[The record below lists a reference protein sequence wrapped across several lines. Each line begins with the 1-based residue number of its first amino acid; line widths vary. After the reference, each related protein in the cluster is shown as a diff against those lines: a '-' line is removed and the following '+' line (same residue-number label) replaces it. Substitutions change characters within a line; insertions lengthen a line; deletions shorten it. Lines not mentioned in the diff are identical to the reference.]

1 MTTTGGAD
9 VVGPTGPDDPHNRNT
24 TANAGTA
31 DLVASE
37 GDHLPERF
45 PNPGLPPHRYRTTDF
60 DPQAAKRAERQVTA
74 LFLLSVV
81 GSIIFCVAYFAIPL
95 EGNFQNIQY
104 STLFLGLG
112 LGLAI
117 FAIGIGAVHWAKTL
131 MPDHEVSEERH
142 YIGDEQSR
150 TDAMTIIN
158 EGLEE
163 SGIGRR
169 TVIRNSL
176 IGAAAIAPIPV
187 VLSLGDLG
195 PLPGDALTTTLWDE
209 GTRLTRDPDGTPIR
223 AQDVQIGSVFH
234 VIPEGLEE
242 SEHPLE
248 EKAKAVVLLI
258 RVEPG
263 VVEYRED
270 REGWD
275 VDGIY
280 AYSKICT
287 HVGCPVALYEQV
299 THHLLCP
306 CHQSTFDFAKH
317 CEVIFGPAKRPL
329 PQLPIRVDDEG
340 YLVAQRGFEEPVGPS
355 FWERGEA

>member
-1 MTTTGGAD
+1 MNEDSTGI
-9 VVGPTGPDDPHNRNT
+9 VGPSSAEDPRNRNT
-24 TANAGTA
+24 TANAGST

-45 PNPGLPPHRYRTTDF
+45 PNPGLPPHRYRSTDY
-60 DPQAAKRAERQVTA
+60 DPKAARRAELQVTSIFA
-74 LFLLSVV
+74 LSMV
-81 GSIIFCVAYFAIPL
+81 GSIIFVIAYFAIPL
-95 EGNFQNIQY
+95 EGDFQQIQY

-117 FAIGIGAVHWAKTL
+117 FAIGVGAVHWAKTL

-142 YIGDEQSR
+142 FIGSEEDRQG
-150 TDAMTIIN
+150 AMTIIT

-163 SGIGRR
+163 SGVGRR
-169 TVIRNSL
+169 ALIRNSL
-176 IGAAAIAPIPV
+176 IGAAALAPIPV
-187 VLSLGDLG
+187 VISLGDLG
-195 PLPGDALTTTLWDE
+195 PLPGDKLRETMWRE
-209 GTRLTRDPDGTPIR
+209 GTRLARDPSGTLIK
-223 AQDVQIGSVFH
+223 ADEVTFGSVFH
-234 VIPEGLEE
+234 VIPEGLEDT
-242 SEHPLE
+242 EHPLE

-263 VVEYRED
+263 VVQPMEG

-287 HVGCPVALYEQV
+287 HVGCPVALYEQQ

-306 CHQSTFDFAKH
+306 CHQSTFDLAQH
-317 CEVIFGPAKRPL
+317 CAVIFGPAKRPL
-329 PQLPIRVDDEG
+329 PQLPITVDAEG
-340 YLVAQRGFEEPVGPS
+340 YLVAQSGFNEPVGPS
-355 FWERGEA
+355 FWERGSA